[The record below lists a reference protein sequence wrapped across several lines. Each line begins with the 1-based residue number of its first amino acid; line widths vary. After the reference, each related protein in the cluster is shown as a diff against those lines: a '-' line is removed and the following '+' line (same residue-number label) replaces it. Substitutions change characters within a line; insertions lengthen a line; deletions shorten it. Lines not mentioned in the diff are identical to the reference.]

1 MRVTCGC
8 VATQDFYGRD
18 VSNPVHL
25 TVDTTMTNNE
35 MAIEVR
41 DPLRPATASGLRL
54 RGDDNINR

>member
-1 MRVTCGC
+1 MQIICVT
-8 VATQDFYGRD
+8 AQDFYGRD

-35 MAIEVR
+35 MAIQVR
-41 DPLRPATASGLRL
+41 HSLRPASASGFRL